1 MLLRASG
8 ICQTNLT
15 SWLERLRQLS
25 FQEINL
31 EKMIFIFKKMSQT
44 LHQARSTHTHKKAF
58 QFYEISFVS
67 ILTVNLPIILLLLS
81 TYSADVL
88 SFTK

>member
-1 MLLRASG
+1 MTLARMLLRASG

-44 LHQARSTHTHKKAF
+44 LHQARSTKKK
-58 QFYEISFVS
+58 S
-67 ILTVNLPIILLLLS
+67 IPIL
-81 TYSADVL
+81 
-88 SFTK
+88 